1 MIGCKSSSPVS
12 STSYRVE
19 KINLKVFSG
28 LRRKTLVHRGHC
40 VSWFILLHLLLYLPH
55 SHVLLRLSLLVKV
68 VIILLQLLSV
78 SHFLLRLL
86 PLLQYKRLPQRVVRP
101 LWLLEQIDLL
111 SWVEIGAQLVSSD
124 LNLCLA
130 SRWRIGVALVV
141 RGFFLCWRLLDEL
154 LVDYARLWVPNVSYW
169 FVLRRAEGLGLRDT
183 LDKAARLDLNL
194 RHLLLNCLLCL
205 WLVLRSSRLYLD
217 LVSGRIL
224 LVSGSFGRSR
234 FVQIVCVD
242 VLLGRGLGLFV

>member
-1 MIGCKSSSPVS
+1 MVGSKGSSPVS

-19 KINLKVFSG
+19 KINLEVFSG
-28 LRRKTLVHRGHC
+28 LRRKTLVHWGHG
-40 VSWFILLHLLLYLPH
+40 VPGFILLHLLLYLPH
-55 SHVLLRLSLLVKV
+55 CHILLRLSFLVQV
-68 VIILLQLLSV
+68 VILLQLLSV

-86 PLLQYKRLPQRVVRP
+86 PLLQYKRLPQRVVRS

-141 RGFFLCWRLLDEL
+141 RGFFLCWRLLDEF
-154 LVDYARLWVPNVSYW
+154 LVDYACFWVPNVSYW
-169 FVLRRAEGLGLRDT
+169 FVLRRAEGLGLRNA

-205 WLVLRSSRLYLD
+205 WLILRSSWLYLD

-224 LVSGSFGRSR
+224 LISGSFGRSW

-242 VLLGRGLGLFV
+242 VLLWRGLGLFV